1 MYSLLCALAAGTAV
15 FLAIGLPWKP
25 GYAVL
30 PAVAVM
36 AVTYYLLARRNSK
49 AVEALMVKM
58 QSELQQGRSD
68 NAIRVLESGYARC
81 RWVFL
86 LKSQIDGQIG
96 TIHFM
101 NRKFDEAQPLL
112 EKAWVKHWI
121 AKGMLSVYWFR
132 KHKPE
137 KAFEIL
143 DHAIAG
149 NKKEAMLYGIKA
161 FMKIKLKDRDA
172 ARDVLIAGTKKLPK
186 HEALAASLVRL
197 QNGQDLRMWE
207 FGDVWWNFHLQK
219 PSEKRL
225 LKMAGGGS
233 KIGAKG
239 AKKAMYKG

>member
-1 MYSLLCALAAGTAV
+1 MYSLICALAAGTAM

-25 GYAVL
+25 SSAAL

-36 AVTYYLLARRNSK
+36 AGTYYLLARRNSK
-49 AVEALMVKM
+49 AVEALMLKM
-58 QSELQQGRSD
+58 QTELQQNRSD
-68 NAIRVLESGYARC
+68 NAIRILEQGYSHC

-86 LKSQIDGQIG
+86 LRSQIDGQIG

-101 NRKFDEAQPLL
+101 NRRFEDALPLL

-121 AKGMLSVYWFR
+121 AKGMLGVYWFR

-143 DHAIAG
+143 DHAIAA
-149 NKKEAMLYGIKA
+149 NKKEGMLYGIKA
-161 FMKIKLKDRDA
+161 FMKVRLKDRDG
-172 ARDVLIAGTKKLPK
+172 ARDVLIAATKKLPQS
-186 HEALAASLVRL
+186 EPIAGSLIRL

-225 LKMAGGGS
+225 MKMAGGAS

-239 AKKAMYKG
+239 AKKSMYKG

>member
-1 MYSLLCALAAGTAV
+1 MYSLICALAAGTTV

-25 GYAVL
+25 SYAIL
-30 PAVAVM
+30 PAVVAT
-36 AVTYYLLARRNSK
+36 AATYYLLARRNSK
-49 AVEALMVKM
+49 AVEALMLKM
-58 QSELQQGRSD
+58 QTELQQNRSD
-68 NAIRVLESGYARC
+68 NAIRVLEQGYPNC

-86 LKSQIDGQIG
+86 LRSQIDGQIG

-101 NRKFDEAQPLL
+101 NRRFEEALPML

-121 AKGMLSVYWFR
+121 AKGMLAVYWFR

-143 DHAIAG
+143 DTAISA
-149 NKKEAMLYGIKA
+149 NKKEPMLYGVKA
-161 FMKIKLKDRDA
+161 FMKVKLKDRDG
-172 ARDVLIAGTKKLPK
+172 ARDVLIKAGKKLPK
-186 HEALAASLVRL
+186 NEPIATSLVRL

-207 FGDVWWNFHLQK
+207 FGDAWWNFHLQK

-225 LKMAGGGS
+225 MKMAGSGS

>member
-1 MYSLLCALAAGTAV
+1 MYSLICALAAGAAV
-15 FLAIGLPWKP
+15 FLAIATPWKP
-25 GYAVL
+25 TYAIL
-30 PAVAVM
+30 PGVAAM
-36 AVTYYLLARRNSK
+36 AATYYLLARRNSK
-49 AVEALMVKM
+49 AVEALMLKM
-58 QSELQQGRSD
+58 QTELQQNRSD
-68 NAIRVLESGYARC
+68 NAIRVLQQGYPHC

-86 LKSQIDGQIG
+86 LRSQIDGQIG

-101 NRKFDEAQPLL
+101 NRQFEEAFPLL

-121 AKGMLSVYWFR
+121 AKGMLAVYWFR

-137 KAFEIL
+137 KAFEII
-143 DHAIAG
+143 DTAIAA

-161 FMKIKLKDRDA
+161 FMKIKLKERDA
-172 ARDVLIAGTKKLPK
+172 ARDVLIRGTKKLPK
-186 HEALAASLVRL
+186 SEPIATSLVRL

-225 LKMAGGGS
+225 LKMAGGAS